1 MDEKFCLKWNDFQS
15 NTSNTFKK
23 LRTSDHFFDVTL
35 VSDDQQQVS
44 AHKVVLSSSS
54 EYFKKILTSNKHS
67 HPMLCLTGIN
77 SNDLKNILDFI
88 YNGELQI
95 YQDHLDNFLDIA
107 QRFQLEGLIQ
117 GKEENKDA
125 ETEQF
130 DTKSDPEDD
139 YKVMVS
145 DFESNTVKAPKE
157 KIISKFLIS
166 TNHQNIEEI
175 DQTIEKMMEKVDGVW
190 KCMTCGRTDK
200 AKGHMK
206 EHIEIHIDGLSF
218 PCQFCDKTYRSRLS
232 LRTHVIK
239 RCGKQ

>member
-1 MDEKFCLKWNDFQS
+1 M
-15 NTSNTFKK
+15 
-23 LRTSDHFFDVTL
+23 
-35 VSDDQQQVS
+35 
-44 AHKVVLSSSS
+44 
-54 EYFKKILTSNKHS
+54 
-67 HPMLCLTGIN
+67 IN

-117 GKEENKDA
+117 GKDENKDA

-130 DTKSDPEDD
+130 DTMFDPEDD
-139 YKVMVS
+139 YKVMVN

-232 LRTHVIK
+232 LRSHVENNNFHF
-239 RCGKQ
+239 